1 MYVVCC
7 LFLSLSLSISIS
19 LCLSLSL
26 SLRSSMQ
33 RLNAGGMPV
42 GKRGQPLKLHIPDD
56 APMDF
61 ESYQRALFENDPFD
75 FKEVKIGL

>member
-1 MYVVCC
+1 
-7 LFLSLSLSISIS
+7 
-19 LCLSLSL
+19 
-26 SLRSSMQ
+26 MQ

-75 FKEVKIGL
+75 FKEVK